1 MSLSR
6 GAPTDL
12 CDAAARAGAGT
23 LDPLADAALAIES
36 ALER

>member
-23 LDPLADAALAIES
+23 PDLSADAALAIAS